1 MADPIRVLIADEMS
15 KKAVEVLTGAGFSVE
30 VKTGMKPEELASVIG
45 EYHGVGIRSASK
57 ITAATLANPGKL
69 KIIGRAGVGVDN
81 IDVKAANEKN
91 ILVINTPQGNAAA
104 AAELAIGL
112 MFALARK
119 IPQASASMK
128 QGIWEK
134 KKYMGVEIAGKT
146 LGVVG
151 LGNIG
156 RQAAERG
163 VGLKMNVLGYDPFP
177 PKQPPAGVTLASLD
191 DLIAKSDFIT
201 LHVPLHAGDEG
212 ALRGGDVRQDEEGR
226 LPHQLRP
233 RRGGGRKRRPRGAH
247 FGPTRRSRPRR
258 VREGAAG
265 AVAALRAR
273 EPDRHP
279 APRRVHQ
286 RSAGEGGH
294 RAGGSFRRLLEG
306 RNRPQ
311 RGQVTVGP
319 ARPATSTAPKAK
331 MAEVPILR
339 LPAGM
344 RDYAPDA
351 AAARRRTV
359 EALCAVFE
367 RRGFARVIT
376 PAFEYEDVL
385 ALGLGDAARA
395 ATVRFVEPSS
405 GQVVALRPDIT
416 PQIARLIATRFRQE
430 RGPVRLCYEGTVVR
444 LTRGGRGQRELIQAG
459 VELAGLPG
467 PDGDAEM
474 IGLAV
479 EALAAV
485 GLRAPPSTS
494 VISAW
499 RARC

>member
-1 MADPIRVLIADEMS
+1 MADPIRVLIADDMS

-201 LHVPLHAGDEG
+201 LHVPFTPETKGLFGAATFAKMKKGACLINCARGGVVDEG
-212 ALRGGDVRQDEEGR
+212 AVLEALNSG
-226 LPHQLRP
+226 QL
-233 RRGGGRKRRPRGAH
+233 G
-247 FGPTRRSRPRR
+247 
-258 VREGAAG
+258 GAALDVFGKEPPEPSPLFAHENLIATPHLG
-265 AVAALRAR
+265 ASTKEAQEKVAI
-273 EPDRHP
+273 E
-279 APRRVHQ
+279 
-286 RSAGEGGH
+286 
-294 RAGGSFRRLLEG
+294 
-306 RNRPQ
+306 
-311 RGQVTVGP
+311 
-319 ARPATSTAPKAK
+319 
-331 MAEVPILR
+331 MAEVFVGFLKDGIVR
-339 LPAGM
+339 N
-344 RDYAPDA
+344 
-351 AAARRRTV
+351 
-359 EALCAVFE
+359 AVK
-367 RRGFARVIT
+367 
-376 PAFEYEDVL
+376 
-385 ALGLGDAARA
+385 
-395 ATVRFVEPSS
+395 
-405 GQVVALRPDIT
+405 
-416 PQIARLIATRFRQE
+416 
-430 RGPVRLCYEGTVVR
+430 
-444 LTRGGRGQRELIQAG
+444 
-459 VELAGLPG
+459 
-467 PDGDAEM
+467 
-474 IGLAV
+474 
-479 EALAAV
+479 
-485 GLRAPPSTS
+485 
-494 VISAW
+494 
-499 RARC
+499 